1 LDAIDLSQRIGR
13 IIMKII
19 RLKIQYQND
28 RERIV
33 AGLANSGFPVWVE
46 EKRDG
51 YETTYYV
58 CFEWSEWGSI

>member
-1 LDAIDLSQRIGR
+1 MDR

-58 CFEWSEWGSI
+58 CFEWSE